1 MFLSEKVKKEEKMP
15 EIDNTHI
22 ETNVELFKNE
32 RLAEAL
38 ATCYPWSKDW
48 RINTSFGQALILGN
62 LLNDFEEILEET
74 PDPIEFL
81 RVIEEDKVGEP
92 YLRAISVFLQPA
104 SLANDAQKKA
114 LNYTIRRAEESSR
127 TVCYRCGSLLENA
140 QFDQDDPILKKLLPS
155 IKYHEFSIHHM
166 SICARCL
173 EADHGVVIQKKDE
186 DIGAEKTEWGDSET
200 VLKKG
205 DDNKSLNR
213 DKSENEENSHKQ
225 KAGCNNNFNLN
236 ETASVTVYNSD
247 EVDQLEKD
255 YRGATRDHSSRV
267 KTIVKRMRAST
278 PEKKLVAIPKNWKNY
293 CNALDQKFPNF
304 TEAIDFLR
312 NQIALSDVG
321 DKVLRFPPF
330 LLVGPPGIGKT
341 EFMLSIS
348 EDFKTKLEIIDVA
361 NAQTGATLAG
371 SENYWSNTKPGAVFT
386 TLVFGEVANPIVM
399 LDEIDKSRQDDVHRP
414 IAALLQL
421 LENRQSREFHDL
433 SVPELAIDASHII
446 WIATANTIETIDAP
460 IVDRFVVFNIK
471 EPNEKQMPAIVKNQY
486 ERFIKQN
493 AAGLFFEKKIRKD
506 TLIELCKYHPR
517 NVRKILEQ
525 SFGLAAREE
534 RKYITV
540 NDILACKTNDE
551 KRASIG
557 FMNTDN

>member
-1 MFLSEKVKKEEKMP
+1 MEHSSDKKK
-15 EIDNTHI
+15 
-22 ETNVELFKNE
+22 
-32 RLAEAL
+32 
-38 ATCYPWSKDW
+38 S
-48 RINTSFGQALILGN
+48 
-62 LLNDFEEILEET
+62 
-74 PDPIEFL
+74 
-81 RVIEEDKVGEP
+81 
-92 YLRAISVFLQPA
+92 
-104 SLANDAQKKA
+104 
-114 LNYTIRRAEESSR
+114 
-127 TVCYRCGSLLENA
+127 GSN
-140 QFDQDDPILKKLLPS
+140 
-155 IKYHEFSIHHM
+155 
-166 SICARCL
+166 
-173 EADHGVVIQKKDE
+173 
-186 DIGAEKTEWGDSET
+186 
-200 VLKKG
+200 
-205 DDNKSLNR
+205 NK
-213 DKSENEENSHKQ
+213 
-225 KAGCNNNFNLN
+225 FNIN
-236 ETASVTVYNSD
+236 ETALVTVYNVN
-247 EVDQLEKD
+247 EVDQLEVN

-267 KTIVKRMRAST
+267 NTIVKRMRAAG
-278 PEKKLVAIPKNWKNY
+278 PEKKLVAIPKDWLNY
-293 CNALDQKFPNF
+293 CNYLDQKFPNF
-304 TEAIDFLR
+304 TKVIDFLR
-312 NQIALSDVG
+312 NQIALSSVG

-348 EDFKTKLEIIDVA
+348 EDFRTKLEIVDVA

-371 SENYWSNTKPGAVFT
+371 SENYWSNTKPGTIFT
-386 TLVFGEVANPIVM
+386 TVVFGEVANPIIM

-421 LENRQSREFHDL
+421 LENRQAREFHDL

-446 WIATANTIETIDAP
+446 WIATANSIETIDTA

-471 EPNEKQMPAIVKNQY
+471 EPDKEQMIAIVKNQY